1 MNLRSLTST
10 AVRGKRVLVRA
21 NFDVALHKDGSII
34 TVEDDTRLKA
44 ALDTIHFLQ
53 EEGSRII
60 LISHLGRPRGKVVPE
75 LSLKP
80 IADYLKDNLGL
91 PISFVADC
99 GGPKTMTAIKTQ
111 QPGEIILLE
120 NLRFYPEERAN
131 DKDFAK
137 KLASLADVYV
147 DEAFSNAHRP
157 HASMI
162 GIPEFLPSFAG
173 FNLMTEV
180 RTLTKLISKPKKPFI
195 VILGGAKISDKVG
208 ALKYLTDLAD
218 IVLIGGAIA
227 NNFLSAEGFEIYR
240 SFVEESSTKMDA
252 DYVEVARELIEEHKT
267 DRILKDNYIPLPKL
281 LYPLDVVAAPELST
295 TIKDDTKII
304 DLSHDMADTQEH
316 IQLQYLDI
324 GPKTRKLYK
333 ELIAGAGTVFWNGP
347 MGVWENELF
356 SEGTKTIAKAITETD
371 AYTVLGGGDTIA
383 AANHFHVEHKF
394 TYVSA
399 AGGAALKFLSG
410 EMLPGI
416 APLLEK

>member
-10 AVRGKRVLVRA
+10 AVRGKRVIVRV
-21 NFDVALHKDGSII
+21 NFDVALHTKGSTS
-34 TVEDDTRLKA
+34 TVADDTRLRA
-44 ALDTIHFLQ
+44 TLDTIHFLQ

-80 IADYLKDNLGL
+80 IAEYLQNKLDL

-99 GGPKTMTAIKTQ
+99 GGPLTMAAIKTQ
-111 QPGEIILLE
+111 EPGEILLLE
-120 NLRFYPEERAN
+120 NLRFYPEEREN
-131 DKDFAK
+131 DRNFAK
-137 KLASLADVYV
+137 KLASLADVYIN
-147 DEAFSNAHRP
+147 EAFSNAHRP

-162 GIPEFLPSFAG
+162 GVPEFLPSFAG
-173 FNLMTEV
+173 FNLTTEV
-180 RTLTKLISKPKKPFI
+180 RTLSKLISKPKKPFI

-267 DRILKDNYIPLPKL
+267 ERILKDNYIPLPKL
-281 LYPLDVVAAPELST
+281 LYPIDVVAGPELST
-295 TIKDDTKII
+295 TNKADTKII
-304 DLSHDMADTQEH
+304 DLSHDMADTNESV
-316 IQLQYLDI
+316 QLQYLDI
-324 GPKTRKLYK
+324 GPKTRQLYI
-333 ELIAGAGTVFWNGP
+333 ELIANAGTVFWNGP

-356 SEGTKTIAKAITETD
+356 SEGTKAIAKAITKTD
-371 AYTVLGGGDTIA
+371 AYTVLGGGDTIS

-394 TYVSA
+394 TYVST

-410 EMLPGI
+410 KMLPGI
-416 APLLEK
+416 LPLLEE